1 MLKPAL
7 MYKEKIEKC
16 FAEIMY
22 SEDFFYYVGWA
33 HCHYLP
39 EIKPEDNRYQWAVVD
54 GYDKDIVERFL
65 TGNDEHQEKVI
76 GYISYRVNPDVD
88 SVSQF
93 GVISFDKG
101 NPIVG
106 RDLYR
111 IIKNLVKRYRRIEW
125 HMIGGNPIEHN
136 YDRICAKFNGNKVV
150 LHDVCKDNN
159 GIFRDNVI
167 YEILSKGDVRQ

>member
-39 EIKPEDNRYQWAVVD
+39 EIKPEDNRYQWAVMD
-54 GYDKDIVERFL
+54 
-65 TGNDEHQEKVI
+65 QEKVI

-111 IIKNLVKRYRRIEW
+111 IIKNLVKCYRRIEW